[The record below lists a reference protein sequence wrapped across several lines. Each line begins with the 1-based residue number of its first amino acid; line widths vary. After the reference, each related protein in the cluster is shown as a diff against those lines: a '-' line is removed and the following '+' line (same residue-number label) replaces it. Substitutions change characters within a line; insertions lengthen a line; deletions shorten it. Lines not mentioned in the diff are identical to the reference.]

1 MINQLLFGG
10 RSPVEYTITRS
21 GLLPGHTASNN
32 GTELFTTGITFDAT
46 TDTGRLVVIY
56 SLNNNGIP
64 VSTSVTG
71 QVYGSDVA
79 GNNRLYNRI
88 YLNYAQSDQT
98 EISYLGVSADTDDL
112 FTITVPFTGNI
123 VNITLDTNVEG
134 NYSSAFNSTFGKIT
148 AIDEF
153 SNFII
158 VDGDEF
164 MF

>member
-46 TDTGRLVVIY
+46 ADTGRYVVIY
-56 SLNNNGIP
+56 SLNNGIP

-79 GNNRLYNRI
+79 GNDRLYNRI
-88 YLNYAQSDQT
+88 YLNYGQSDQT
-98 EISYLGVSADTDDL
+98 EISYLGVNADTDDL

-134 NYSSAFNSTFGKIT
+134 NTSRVFNSTFGKIT

-153 SNFII
+153 SGFII
-158 VDGDEF
+158 VDGVTF